1 MLTNSIYQLMARPA
15 NVLSTEKQERIEAS
29 NWKETL
35 NPETLNPETLNP
47 ETLNPETLNPETLNP
62 ERLG

>member
-1 MLTNSIYQLMARPA
+1 MLTNSVYQLMARPA
-15 NVLSTEKQERIEAS
+15 SVLPDQQERIEAS

-47 ETLNPETLNPETLNP
+47 ETLNPETLNPETLKP
-62 ERLG
+62 ERLGY